1 MPSQDLTKFK
11 HRRCNEFYMKKC
23 SDDPQLTESVDL
35 LMPGVGEILGASM
48 RKDNYDELIK
58 AFIEKKIEPSTYYWY
73 SDQRK
78 FGSCAHGG
86 YGLGLERFLMWILNL
101 DHICDAC
108 LYPRILDR
116 YRP

>member
-58 AFIEKKIEPSTYYWY
+58 AFIEKKNRT
-73 SDQRK
+73 QK